1 MLYPRSQLSLKDRNF
16 HERSREEEKVG
27 KSTYLLG
34 AWWSEAEKDVR
45 AKGGME
51 SRDSS
56 IHFTTQGE
64 GRRHQDFLPISDI
77 CTLSLLQ
84 DVKMWNMWNLSQIS
98 HSDYFPKPH
107 PPSTH
112 NVLWALTTMDYH
124 WFPTCHALTRNRVL
138 CVMSLPACHLLL
150 SAPGRLLLISFKP
163 TERSSFL
170 WNLLSL
176 PVHSCYRFPQLFS
189 IYTTHISL
197 VALTTFYLHCFPLWT
212 VLHLGVPSVF
222 ARWWGEWR

>member
-124 WFPTCHALTRNRVL
+124 QFPMCHALTRNRAFVCDEFACVPFAPL
-138 CVMSLPACHLLL
+138 CAWQTPAHLLQTDRKVIFSVKPSQSPSPQLLQVPPAVFHIHNSHLTCGTYDIL
-150 SAPGRLLLISFKP
+150 SS
-163 TERSSFL
+163 
-170 WNLLSL
+170 LLSPL
-176 PVHSCYRFPQLFS
+176 DCVTSGCS
-189 IYTTHISL
+189 IR
-197 VALTTFYLHCFPLWT
+197 VC
-212 VLHLGVPSVF
+212 
-222 ARWWGEWR
+222 RWWGEWR